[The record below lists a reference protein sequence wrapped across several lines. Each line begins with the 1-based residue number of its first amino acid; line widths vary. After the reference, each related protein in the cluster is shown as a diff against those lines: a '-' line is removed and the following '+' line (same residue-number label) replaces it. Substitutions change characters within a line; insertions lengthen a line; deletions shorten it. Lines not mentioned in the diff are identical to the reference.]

1 MRLQDHTGIISL
13 RTFYLHLPVFAR
25 EKSKKAPV
33 QVYKMISLSRLLLS
47 FQTKKMVIYQKPFCR
62 MRHFDDKNG
71 PPPALFSSH
80 SPWHLFRPDRGF
92 SPCLAR
98 SARRRRGGKF
108 SHVWAHFSGFCSLQP
123 GRIVVRYQ
131 GMRHAPQYRPGL
143 VSGFSGETA
152 FTGPSLSLRHILFER
167 WKPT

>member
-62 MRHFDDKNG
+62 MRHFDGKNG

-80 SPWHLFRPDRGF
+80 SPWHLFRPDRGVFPLSGKERPAAAGREIF
-92 SPCLAR
+92 SRLGAFLRFLLFTAGQNC
-98 SARRRRGGKF
+98 GK
-108 SHVWAHFSGFCSLQP
+108 
-123 GRIVVRYQ
+123 
-131 GMRHAPQYRPGL
+131 
-143 VSGFSGETA
+143 VSGYA
-152 FTGPSLSLRHILFER
+152 ACAAIPPGPGFGVQRRDRFHRPVTQPEAHII
-167 WKPT
+167 